1 MSAFLEYF
9 VYAAAFIAVVL
20 AFEGVGRLLR
30 RSVGE
35 ERAIGR
41 RLEKARARALAR
53 SAPGGSPEVRSKDR
67 VSQALAARFP
77 RFEAALARA
86 DAPFT
91 AFQLVLG
98 GGVLFVA
105 TSLLLSMAG
114 APRPIAFAAA
124 AALAVGCPVLTLAAL
139 AARRRKR
146 FLDLLPQAVDLIARS
161 LQAGHPVTTAIA
173 VVGQRMP
180 APLGPE
186 FRLVVEEMTYGLDRD
201 EAFEN
206 LIGRF
211 PLAELRMFVA
221 CLEVTRESGGN
232 LAEVFLKLAEA
243 IRAKDHLRRKVQAIT
258 AEGRM
263 SFWVVSGLPF
273 VVGGALLVV
282 SPSFFRAVADDRLFW
297 PMMSFAPV
305 SLAIGAA
312 MIWRMVNLKI

>member
-1 MSAFLEYF
+1 MSAFLEYL

-41 RLEKARARALAR
+41 RLEKARARALAT
-53 SAPGGSPEVRSKDR
+53 SATAAPELRPKDR
-67 VSQALAARFP
+67 VSRALVARFP
-77 RFEAALARA
+77 RLEAALARA

-105 TSLLLSMAG
+105 TYLPLSMVG
-114 APRPIAFAAA
+114 APRLI
-124 AALAVGCPVLTLAAL
+124 ALAAGASLGIGCPLLTLAVL

-146 FLDLLPQAVDLIARS
+146 FLDQLPQAVDLIARS
-161 LQAGHPVTTAIA
+161 LQAGHPVTTAIT

-211 PLAELRMFVA
+211 PLTELRMFVA

-243 IRAKDHLRRKVQAIT
+243 IRAKDHLRRKVNAIS

-263 SFWVVSGLPF
+263 TFWVVSALPF
-273 VVGGALLVV
+273 VVGGALMLV
-282 SPSFFRAVADDRLFW
+282 SPSFFREVAHDRLFW